1 MRFLA
6 IESSCD
12 ETSAAVFSGKTL
24 LSNVVATQTIHAKFG
39 GVVPEMASRAHQQRI
54 SATVA
59 QALEEAGCTPGELE
73 GLAVTQGPG
82 LVGALLVGIG
92 FAKGMAL
99 RYNLPLVGVNHVDAH
114 LYAAFLEDP
123 DLTFPF
129 LGLIVS
135 GGHTLLM
142 RVDGPGKHTVLGSTR
157 DDAAGEAFDKTGK
170 MLGLPYPAGPEMDR
184 LSKNG
189 VPDRFVFPR
198 ARLEQPLDFSF
209 SGLKTSVLYF
219 LQKRSANE
227 LQDVQFLA
235 DVAAGISAAIVDVL
249 VEKTVAA
256 AKKENL
262 KTIVVAGGVSAN
274 SMLRNAMKEY
284 SSRYGWKLVIPRPA
298 YCTDNAAMIGALGRF
313 QLEAGNYSDLR
324 LTPYPSYPF
333 QAR

>member
-1 MRFLA
+1 
-6 IESSCD
+6 
-12 ETSAAVFSGKTL
+12 
-24 LSNVVATQTIHAKFG
+24 
-39 GVVPEMASRAHQQRI
+39 MASRAHQQRI
-54 SATVA
+54 SATVT

-73 GLAVTQGPG
+73 GIAVTQGPG

-142 RVDGPGKHTVLGSTR
+142 RVDSPGKHTVLGSTR

-189 VPDRFVFPR
+189 TPARFVFPR
-198 ARLEQPLDFSF
+198 ARLEHPLDFSF

-219 LQKRSANE
+219 LQKRSADE
-227 LQDVQFLA
+227 LQDAQFLA

-274 SMLRNAMKEY
+274 SMLRNAMQEH
-284 SSRYGWKLVIPRPA
+284 SSRHGWKLLIPRPA